1 MNITMTESKIIHI
14 AAAIIMDGKGRL
26 LLVRKRNTAY
36 FMQPGGKIE
45 PGEDVKSA
53 LIRELREELNLEL
66 TPEKLTPLGEFTD
79 IAANEPGHLLHACI
93 FSTERCT
100 QEVRPAAEIEEI
112 LWLSLSGISSKQL
125 APLTAN
131 KIIPHVWPPS
141 L

>member
-1 MNITMTESKIIHI
+1 MSELKIIRI

-26 LLVRKRNTAY
+26 LLVRKRGTAF

-45 PGEDVKSA
+45 PGEDAQSA
-53 LIRELREELNLEL
+53 LIRELREELNIEFMPDEL
-66 TPEKLTPLGEFTD
+66 TAIGEFTD
-79 IAANEPGHLLHACI
+79 IAANEPGYLLHACM
-93 FSTERCT
+93 FSTKNCI

-112 LWLSLSGISSKQL
+112 LWLSSSDIRFKQL

-131 KIIPHVWPPS
+131 KIVPRVWPSS

>member
-1 MNITMTESKIIHI
+1 MSELKIIRI

-26 LLVRKRNTAY
+26 LLVRKRGTAF

-45 PGEDVKSA
+45 PGEDAQSA
-53 LIRELREELNLEL
+53 LIRELREELNIEL
-66 TPEKLTPLGEFTD
+66 TSDELTAIGEFTD
-79 IAANEPGHLLHACI
+79 IAANEPGYLLHACM
-93 FSTERCT
+93 FSTENCI

-112 LWLSLSGISSKQL
+112 LWLSSSDIRLKQL

-131 KIIPHVWPPS
+131 KIVPRVWPSS